1 MLMLQRALPPRHREH
16 RPLPAGNGRFEV
28 RVSRDPA
35 DIADAQR
42 LRYHVFYREMN
53 ALPAPANLEAQ
64 RDFDAFDPVCDH
76 LLVYDRSRPA
86 GGQVVGAYR
95 LLRQAVAERHGG
107 FYSADEY
114 DLAPLIERLGAGRGF
129 LELGRACVHPDY
141 RANACIQLLWRG
153 IAAYIAG
160 HAITHM
166 FGCASLPGI
175 EPRKLAAPLSY
186 LWHNH
191 LAPPHLR
198 VRAQPCRHVPMDM
211 LPADAIPLRAAL
223 RTLPPLIK
231 GYLRAGAYIG
241 DGAVVDRQFGTTD
254 VFILLP
260 VARIARKYSAHFDL
274 EEAA

>member
-1 MLMLQRALPPRHREH
+1 MLMFQRTLASRQTEHSRPPT
-16 RPLPAGNGRFEV
+16 GNGRFAV

-35 DIADAQR
+35 DIAAAQR

-53 ALPAPANLEAQ
+53 ALPTPANLAAQ

-86 GGQVVGAYR
+86 GGQVVGTYR

-107 FYSADEY
+107 FYSAGEY
-114 DLAPLIERLGAGRGF
+114 DLAPLIERLGAGGGF
-129 LELGRACVHPDY
+129 LELGRACVHADY
-141 RANACIQLLWRG
+141 RTNACIQLLWRG
-153 IAAYIAG
+153 IAAYIADP
-160 HAITHM
+160 AITHM
-166 FGCASLPGI
+166 FGCANLPGI
-175 EPRKLAAPLSY
+175 EPRKLAVPLSY

-198 VRAQPCRHVPMDM
+198 VRAQPRRYVPMNL
-211 LPADAIPLRAAL
+211 LPAAAIPLRAAL
-223 RTLPPLIK
+223 QTLPPLIK
-231 GYLRAGAYIG
+231 GYLRVGAFIG

-274 EEAA
+274 EEAD